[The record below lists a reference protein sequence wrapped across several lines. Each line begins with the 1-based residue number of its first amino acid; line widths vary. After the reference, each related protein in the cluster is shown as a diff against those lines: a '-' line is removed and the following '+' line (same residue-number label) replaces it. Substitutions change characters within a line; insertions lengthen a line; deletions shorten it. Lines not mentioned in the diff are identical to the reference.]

1 MDEEELL
8 SNAAALESA
17 FEEEQRLK
25 QQIEE
30 TEKTEIKVNN
40 YTCVLCNLD
49 IQSELCAEAMKHKLA
64 YIELSS

>member
-30 TEKTEIKVNN
+30 TEKTEIKV
-40 YTCVLCNLD
+40 
-49 IQSELCAEAMKHKLA
+49 SH
-64 YIELSS
+64 

>member
-17 FEEEQRLK
+17 FEEEQRLR

-30 TEKTEIKVNN
+30 TEKTEIKVINCRLIR
-40 YTCVLCNLD
+40 T
-49 IQSELCAEAMKHKLA
+49 
-64 YIELSS
+64 

>member
-30 TEKTEIKVNN
+30 TEKTEIKVGNCIL
-40 YTCVLCNLD
+40 TNLGK
-49 IQSELCAEAMKHKLA
+49 SNERMKKTL
-64 YIELSS
+64 LS

>member
-40 YTCVLCNLD
+40 SNEPNLKINLILD
-49 IQSELCAEAMKHKLA
+49 DC
-64 YIELSS
+64 

>member
-30 TEKTEIKVNN
+30 TEKTEIKVSHW
-40 YTCVLCNLD
+40 YDLLNLN
-49 IQSELCAEAMKHKLA
+49 LKKKNV
-64 YIELSS
+64 